1 MRAMLK
7 PVMHILA
14 LSVLAGGTLPAAA
27 QPLAEPEPPDVQ
39 PEPQPVEAVPAPTR
53 EELVER
59 LADPEYAVRAAATAA
74 LLRDNTLDEPALR
87 AMLELP
93 TARDPERRRR
103 LMIVAEHHLMR
114 TIIHAWTEENTP
126 IGARASAAVGFS
138 YNPLLPDKNP
148 YGEDAGLIILATMP
162 GFPGYAYLRPGDVVL
177 SIDGKTTRVGTIES
191 VRRWVRSAIGAHL
204 DGGTVRMT
212 IQRGEDTLE
221 LAMPCTGID
230 ALNEMYT
237 TTGDG
242 STIRRAHA
250 QRTLDDALARLT
262 AGLPD
267 PEEALPAPAAPDL
280 PEAPEAPADPE

>member
-1 MRAMLK
+1 MRVMLK

-14 LSVLAGGTLPAAA
+14 VSVLAGGTLPAAA
-27 QPLAEPEPPDVQ
+27 QPAVEPDPPAAQ
-39 PEPQPVEAVPAPTR
+39 PEPQPDEAAPAPTR

-59 LADPEYAVRAAATAA
+59 LADPEYAVRAGATAA

-93 TARDPERRRR
+93 TSSDPERRRR
-103 LMIVAEHHLMR
+103 LLIVAEHHLMR
-114 TIIHAWTEENTP
+114 AIIRAWTEENTP
-126 IGARASAAVGFS
+126 IGVRESAAVGFS

-162 GFPGYAYLRPGDVVL
+162 GFPGYAYLQPGDVVL

-221 LAMPCTGID
+221 LAMACIGID

-242 STIRRAHA
+242 STVRRANA

-262 AGLPD
+262 AGLPA
-267 PEEALPAPAAPDL
+267 PEESLPD
-280 PEAPEAPADPE
+280 PEAPEAPADPK